1 MIFDTF
7 KDTVFV
13 KKTSNLERKYEA
25 LERLVKEYP
34 NNDKLKEELFIVKKG
49 LDGEKQIEYQLKK
62 ANLGLYVLHDINL
75 KYEDMTAQIDYIV
88 VTKLYIYFIECKNLI
103 GNITVDDK
111 GDFIREYT
119 YDDKTVN
126 KGMYSPLRQ
135 VEAQRDVY
143 KKIWNN
149 SLSNNKV
156 LNKLK
161 RMLAEKNFKKYHRVL
176 VVAANNETIL
186 NTKSAPDDIK
196 DKVIKVDSLVRK
208 LEQELE
214 KTDKDLWESEKEI
227 KGCANFFLKINKEDK
242 TDYYVYYKDKYLR
255 NELSD
260 DELRKKLLE
269 FRKKRSKEM
278 KIPAYY
284 IFTDK
289 ELESIIALKP
299 KKWKDLEQVLPEV
312 KVKTHGNKI
321 IDVLKNK

>member
-156 LNKLK
+156 LNKL
-161 RMLAEKNFKKYHRVL
+161 N
-176 VVAANNETIL
+176 
-186 NTKSAPDDIK
+186 
-196 DKVIKVDSLVRK
+196 
-208 LEQELE
+208 
-214 KTDKDLWESEKEI
+214 
-227 KGCANFFLKINKEDK
+227 
-242 TDYYVYYKDKYLR
+242 YYYFH
-255 NELSD
+255 
-260 DELRKKLLE
+260 LLE
-269 FRKKRSKEM
+269 
-278 KIPAYY
+278 IY
-284 IFTDK
+284 
-289 ELESIIALKP
+289 L
-299 KKWKDLEQVLPEV
+299 
-312 KVKTHGNKI
+312 
-321 IDVLKNK
+321 